1 MRYLQLL
8 VFSIL
13 VFFTSCN
20 KAQKHPV
27 DFYYWKSN
35 VSIGKTEQKYFDEL
49 DSRRLYIRLFDVD
62 LDESSWARPKAKINL
77 FDPSVIKA
85 EYVPVVFITNRTLQ
99 KLNEYSLESTAKNV
113 SNLINEICEKNNIP
127 PVSEIQIDCDWTA
140 STKAN
145 YFTFLHLLKQ
155 ESEKDISCT
164 LRLHQIKYKDD
175 TGIPPVDRAV
185 LMCYATSDPTE
196 NSEKNS
202 ILDISLLKDY
212 TSNINS
218 YPISFDVALPLY
230 SWGIVTNHLGQVKLV
245 NNVSKSDMD
254 PAFFKEVK
262 ENEYE
267 AIDDFFFQGIYMN
280 KGFTVKT
287 EGISAQLL
295 NEAKEYLDGK
305 ISNDYRII
313 YYHLDRPFL
322 ERFSIDELK

>member
-1 MRYLQLL
+1 MKYIQLL
-8 VFSIL
+8 VLSIL
-13 VFFTSCN
+13 LPFMSCN
-20 KAQKHPV
+20 RVEKHPV

-35 VSIGKTEQKYFDEL
+35 VSFGETEQKYFDKL
-49 DSRRLYIRLFDVD
+49 DSKKLYIRLFDVD
-62 LDESSWARPKAKINL
+62 VDEYSWARPKAKINL
-77 FDPSVIKA
+77 FDPSGIKA
-85 EYVPVVFITNRTLQ
+85 EYVPVVFITNRTFQ
-99 KLNEYSLESTAKNV
+99 KLNDYSLESVAKNI
-113 SNLINEICEKNNIP
+113 SNLINEICEKNSIP
-127 PVSEIQIDCDWTA
+127 QVSEIQIDCDWTA
-140 STKAN
+140 STMTN
-145 YFTFLHLLKQ
+145 YFTFLHLLKK

-164 LRLHQIKYKDD
+164 LRLHQIKYRDD
-175 TGIPPVDRAV
+175 SGIPPVERAV
-185 LMCYATSDPTE
+185 LMCYATSDPTKE
-196 NSEKNS
+196 SDKNS
-202 ILDISLLKDY
+202 ILDIDLLKDY

-218 YPISFDVALPLY
+218 YPINFDVALPLY

-305 ISNDYRII
+305 INKDYHII
-313 YYHLDRPFL
+313 YYHLDKPFL